1 MKSYQKAVSKLVK
14 KSRSYFLLFLPKH
27 VNLINFYNHPELR
40 STDKNGLGRPKC
52 CVKVK
57 LVKRTKSRLYL
68 EITLRTR
75 PNLVAEIE
83 KSRPFYCRNNA
94 ASRMT
99 LLACAAC
106 SPTAKAVLQVQDDAG
121 RDVCNIMTSCRVT
134 CRA

>member
-1 MKSYQKAVSKLVK
+1 
-14 KSRSYFLLFLPKH
+14 
-27 VNLINFYNHPELR
+27 
-40 STDKNGLGRPKC
+40 
-52 CVKVK
+52 VKVK

-68 EITLRTR
+68 EITLRNR
-75 PNLVAEIE
+75 PNLIAEIE

-121 RDVCNIMTSCRVT
+121 RDVCTGFERYYAPIACGGRLARDTT
-134 CRA
+134 ALLH